1 MEEGKVYEKDI
12 LDPSAAALERVKVEK
27 AELEEKIK
35 KLQAML
41 DKQYKLDEPTIAD
54 HSLCLMAQQLDAMV
68 EYDTILNKR
77 IIFWGM

>member
-1 MEEGKVYEKDI
+1 MQ
-12 LDPSAAALERVKVEK
+12 KVEK

-54 HSLCLMAQQLDAMV
+54 HSLYLMAQQLDAMV